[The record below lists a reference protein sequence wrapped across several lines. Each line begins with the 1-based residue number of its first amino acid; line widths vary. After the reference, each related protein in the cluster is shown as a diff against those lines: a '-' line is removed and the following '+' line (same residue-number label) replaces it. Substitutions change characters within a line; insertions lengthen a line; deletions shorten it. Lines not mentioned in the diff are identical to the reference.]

1 MNKTKPGIEQY
12 CNKEGSSSKSKTAKK
27 PSSGSSLQ
35 KQYLQKEYAQQT
47 LGSGNLRLAVHLPE
61 GEDLNE
67 WLAVNTVDFFNQ
79 INMLYGTITEF
90 CTPQDCPVMSA
101 GPKYEY
107 HWKDDSQFKKPARV
121 SAPVYVDHLM
131 SWVQSQLDNE
141 TIFPSKIGIEFPPQF
156 KTIINDIFR
165 RLFRVY
171 AHIYTTHFPIIV
183 SLGEEAHLNT
193 SFKHFILFV
202 KEFDLIDSKELAP
215 LSDLIE
221 SLLAQTK
228 NQ

>member
-1 MNKTKPGIEQY
+1 MSFLGL
-12 CNKEGSSSKSKTAKK
+12 SSSKPKSSKK
-27 PSSGSSLQ
+27 PASSLQ
-35 KQYLQKEYAQQT
+35 KQYLLKEYAEQT

-107 HWKDDSQFKKPARV
+107 HWKDEGQFKKPARV

-141 TIFPSKIGIEFPPQF
+141 AIFPSKIGVEFPASF
-156 KTIINDIFR
+156 KSVIHAIFR

-171 AHIYTTHFPIIV
+171 AHIYVIHFSVVV

-202 KEFDLIDSKELAP
+202 KEFQLIESKELAP
-215 LSDLIE
+215 LADLIDN
-221 SLLAQTK
+221 LLAQVK
-228 NQ
+228 N

>member
-1 MNKTKPGIEQY
+1 MSFLGLSSNKKT
-12 CNKEGSSSKSKTAKK
+12 SKK
-27 PSSGSSLQ
+27 SGSTSALQ
-35 KQYLQKEYAQQT
+35 KQYILKEYAEQT
-47 LGSGNLRLAVHLPE
+47 LGSGNLRQAVHLPE

-107 HWKDDSQFKKPARV
+107 HWKDDGQFKKPARV
-121 SAPVYVDHLM
+121 SAPIYVDHLM

-141 TIFPSKIGIEFPPQF
+141 AIFPSKIGVEFPHQF
-156 KTIINDIFR
+156 KPLIHDIFR

-171 AHIYTTHFPIIV
+171 AHIYATHFSVIV

-202 KEFDLIDSKELAP
+202 KEFNLIDQKELAP
-215 LSDLIE
+215 LADLIE
-221 SLLAQTK
+221 SLLAQSK
-228 NQ
+228 N

>member
-1 MNKTKPGIEQY
+1 MSFLGLSSNKAKAP
-12 CNKEGSSSKSKTAKK
+12 KKSSH
-27 PSSGSSLQ
+27 GSSLQ
-35 KQYLQKEYAQQT
+35 KQYLQKEYAEQT

-107 HWKDDSQFKKPARV
+107 HWKDDFQFKKPARV

-131 SWVQSQLDNE
+131 SWVQAQLDNE
-141 TIFPSKIGIEFPPQF
+141 AIFPSKIGVEFPANF
-156 KTIINDIFR
+156 KTLVTDIFR

-171 AHIYTTHFPIIV
+171 AHIYATHFSVIV

-202 KEFDLIDSKELAP
+202 KEFDLIDPKELAP

-221 SLLAQTK
+221 SLISQTK
-228 NQ
+228 N

>member
-1 MNKTKPGIEQY
+1 MSFLGLSSNKP
-12 CNKEGSSSKSKTAKK
+12 KTSKK
-27 PSSGSSLQ
+27 PLHASTLQ
-35 KQYLQKEYAQQT
+35 KQYLQKEYAEQT

-90 CTPQDCPVMSA
+90 CTPLDCPVMSA
-101 GPKYEY
+101 GSKYEY
-107 HWKDDSQFKKPARV
+107 HWKDDVHFKKPARV

-141 TIFPSKIGIEFPPQF
+141 AIFPSKLGNEFPTDF
-156 KTIINDIFR
+156 KTVVKDIFR

-171 AHIYTTHFPIIV
+171 AHIYATHFAAIV

-202 KEFDLIDSKELAP
+202 KEFNLIDPKELAP
-215 LSDLIE
+215 LADLIE
-221 SLLAQTK
+221 SLLAQAK
-228 NQ
+228 N

>member
-1 MNKTKPGIEQY
+1 MSFLGL
-12 CNKEGSSSKSKTAKK
+12 SSSKPR
-27 PSSGSSLQ
+27 PSRTSGSGSAQ
-35 KQYLQKEYAQQT
+35 QRQYLDREYVEQT
-47 LGSGNLRLAVHLPE
+47 LGSGNLRLAVHLPD
-61 GEDLNE
+61 GEDLSE

-101 GPKYEY
+101 GSKYEY
-107 HWKDDSQFKKPARV
+107 HWKDDTHKKPARV

-141 TIFPSKIGIEFPPQF
+141 AIFPRKIGVEFPPDF
-156 KTIINDIFR
+156 KTIITDIFR

-171 AHIYTTHFPIIV
+171 AHIYTTHFSAIV

-202 KEFDLIDSKELAP
+202 KEFSLIDQKELGP
-215 LSDLIE
+215 LSDLID
-221 SLLAQTK
+221 SLLAQAK
-228 NQ
+228 N

>member
-1 MNKTKPGIEQY
+1 MTCFYVFTLLFSFVVHTILRHSKDNLLTPFSLLI
-12 CNKEGSSSKSKTAKK
+12 SSI
-27 PSSGSSLQ
+27 
-35 KQYLQKEYAQQT
+35 
-47 LGSGNLRLAVHLPE
+47 NLA
-61 GEDLNE
+61 
-67 WLAVNTVDFFNQ
+67 VDFFNQ

-107 HWKDDSQFKKPARV
+107 HWKDEGQFKKPARV

-141 TIFPSKIGIEFPPQF
+141 TIFPSKIGVEFPPSFQSV
-156 KTIINDIFR
+156 INAIFR

-171 AHIYTTHFPIIV
+171 AHIYVIHFSVVV

-202 KEFDLIDSKELAP
+202 KEFNLIESKELAP
-215 LSDLIE
+215 LADLID

-228 NQ
+228 N

>member
-1 MNKTKPGIEQY
+1 MFASQRSANK
-12 CNKEGSSSKSKTAKK
+12 AKGGK
-27 PSSGSSLQ
+27 KSGSASTLQ
-35 KQYLQKEYAQQT
+35 KQYLLKEYAEQT
-47 LGSGNLRLAVHLPE
+47 LGSGNLRIAVHLPE

-107 HWKDDSQFKKPARV
+107 HWKDDHSKKPSRV
-121 SAPVYVDHLM
+121 SAPVYVDNLM

-141 TIFPSKIGIEFPPQF
+141 AIFPSKIGVEFPPQF

-171 AHIYTTHFPIIV
+171 AHIYTAHFTAIV

-202 KEFDLIDSKELAP
+202 KEFDLIDPKELAP
-215 LSDLIE
+215 LSDLID
-221 SLLAQTK
+221 SLLAQSR

>member
-1 MNKTKPGIEQY
+1 MSFLGLSSNKAKAP
-12 CNKEGSSSKSKTAKK
+12 KKSSHGSSQ
-27 PSSGSSLQ
+27 Q
-35 KQYLQKEYAQQT
+35 KQYLLKEYAEQT

-61 GEDLNE
+61 GEDVNE
-67 WLAVNTVDFFNQ
+67 WMAVNTVDFFNQ

-107 HWKDDSQFKKPARV
+107 HWKDDNQFKKPARV

-141 TIFPSKIGIEFPPQF
+141 AIFPSKIGVEFPPEF
-156 KTIINDIFR
+156 RTIITDIFR
-165 RLFRVY
+165 KLFRVY
-171 AHIYTTHFPIIV
+171 AHIYASHFTVIV

-193 SFKHFILFV
+193 SFKHFVLFV
-202 KEFDLIDSKELAP
+202 KEFNLIDAKELAP

-221 SLLAQTK
+221 SLVSQTK
-228 NQ
+228 N